1 MYTFIC
7 DALLLLNKSKKL
19 ITTHPR
25 PHAPPGMSQKKL
37 EQRTMAYGEP
47 DWASPG
53 ATTPEATQNAATGSN
68 ISANSGA
75 GRVRYVYFTT
85 QHEQCCVEL

>member
-1 MYTFIC
+1 MVT
-7 DALLLLNKSKKL
+7 
-19 ITTHPR
+19 
-25 PHAPPGMSQKKL
+25 KKL

>member
-1 MYTFIC
+1 MNTFIY
-7 DALLLLNKSKKL
+7 DALFLLNKSQKL
-19 ITTHPR
+19 ITTQP
-25 PHAPPGMSQKKL
+25 ATTQCPGMGHKKL
-37 EQRTMAYGEP
+37 ERTMAYGEP

-75 GRVRYVYFTT
+75 GGVRYVYFTT
-85 QHEQCCVEL
+85 PHEQCCVEL